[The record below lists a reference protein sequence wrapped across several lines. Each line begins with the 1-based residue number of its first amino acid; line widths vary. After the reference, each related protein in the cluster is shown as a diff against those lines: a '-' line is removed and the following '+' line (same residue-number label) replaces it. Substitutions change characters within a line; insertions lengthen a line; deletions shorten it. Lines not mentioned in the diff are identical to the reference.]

1 MRSIHLWVLCLTLL
15 LAPGCGQEP
24 PAASGSGEPSG
35 TVSQAEPSQSAAYQP
50 EASQPG
56 GAQSTSGLESAS
68 GLESDSDQGS
78 AAEQASKPEPRV
90 VVLDA
95 GHQGKA
101 NRDKEPVGPGA
112 SETKAKVSSG
122 TQGRFTGVPE
132 YQVNLEVTLQL
143 RDELESRGYEVILTR
158 ESNDVD
164 ISNAQRAALANE
176 AQAGAFVRIHCNGSE
191 DPSVH
196 GAFTICPTPDNPY
209 PVREI
214 YRECRSLADEVLD
227 GLVEAT
233 GAQKRKVWET
243 DTMSGLNWCEVPSII
258 VEMGYMTN
266 REEDNALASPE
277 YQAKL
282 VQGIAN
288 GIDRFFAL
296 QESE

>member
-1 MRSIHLWVLCLTLL
+1 MGNIKLWTLCLVLL
-15 LAPGCGQEP
+15 LLTVGCGQHQ
-24 PAASGSGEPSG
+24 PAASSGAGDTSPAS
-35 TVSQAEPSQSAAYQP
+35 T
-50 EASQPG
+50 SQPSP
-56 GAQSTSGLESAS
+56 APV
-68 GLESDSDQGS
+68 
-78 AAEQASKPEPRV
+78 PEPAPAPEPEIPPEPAPEVAPEPDPLV

-112 SETKAKVSSG
+112 TETKAKVSSG
-122 TQGRFTGVPE
+122 TQGRFTRVPE
-132 YQVNLEVTLQL
+132 YQVNLDVTLQL
-143 RDELESRGYEVILTR
+143 RDELERRGYEVLLTR

-164 ISNAQRAALANE
+164 ISNAQRAAIANE

-209 PVREI
+209 PI
-214 YRECRSLADEVLD
+214 GQLYPQCRSLADQVLD

-233 GAQKRKVWET
+233 GAQKQKIWET

-266 REEDNALASPE
+266 QEEDNALVSPE

-282 VQGIAN
+282 VQGLAN
-288 GIDRFFAL
+288 GIDRFFEL
-296 QESE
+296 QQAESLKSSN

>member
-1 MRSIHLWVLCLTLL
+1 MRNSKLWALCLALL
-15 LAPGCGQEP
+15 VLAAGCGQHQ
-24 PAASGSGEPSG
+24 PAASSG
-35 TVSQAEPSQSAAYQP
+35 TGDNSPTSTSQSALSP
-50 EASQPG
+50 SP
-56 GAQSTSGLESAS
+56 
-68 GLESDSDQGS
+68 GS
-78 AAEQASKPEPRV
+78 APAPESEVSPEPDPVVPLEPDPEIALEPDLRV

-112 SETKAKVSSG
+112 TETKAKVSSG
-122 TQGRFTGVPE
+122 TQGRFTRVPE
-132 YQVNLEVTLQL
+132 YQVNLDVTLQL
-143 RDELESRGYEVILTR
+143 RDELEQRGYKVLLTR

-164 ISNAQRAALANE
+164 ISNAQRAAIANE

-209 PVREI
+209 PI
-214 YRECRSLADEVLD
+214 GQLYTQCRSLADQVLD
-227 GLVEAT
+227 SLVEAT
-233 GAQKRKVWET
+233 GAQKQKIWET

-266 REEDNALASPE
+266 QEEDNALVSPE

-282 VQGIAN
+282 VQGLAN
-288 GIDRFFAL
+288 GIDCFFDL
-296 QESE
+296 QQAESLRSTD

>member
-1 MRSIHLWVLCLTLL
+1 MRQIYLWILCLTFL
-15 LAPGCGQEP
+15 LAAGCGQQKQT
-24 PAASGSGEPSG
+24 ASSYGGSNAPSSGTDQSVPVPVLTPEPSPAPLP
-35 TVSQAEPSQSAAYQP
+35 TPDLTP
-50 EASQPG
+50 
-56 GAQSTSGLESAS
+56 T
-68 GLESDSDQGS
+68 
-78 AAEQASKPEPRV
+78 PEPAPEPEPKSQL

-101 NRDKEPVGPGA
+101 NRDQEPVGPGA

-122 TQGRFTGVPE
+122 TQGRFTRVPE

-143 RDELESRGYEVILTR
+143 RDELEHRGYEVLLTR

-164 ISNAQRAALANE
+164 ISNAQRAAVANE

-209 PVREI
+209 PIGQLYES
-214 YRECRSLADEVLD
+214 CRALADQVLD

-233 GAQKRKVWET
+233 GAQKQDIWET

-266 REEDNALASPE
+266 EAEDNALVSLE

-282 VQGIAN
+282 VQGLAN
-288 GIDRFFAL
+288 GIDSFFSL
-296 QESE
+296 SDTE

>member
-1 MRSIHLWVLCLTLL
+1 MGNIKLWTLCLVLL
-15 LAPGCGQEP
+15 LLTVGCGQHQ
-24 PAASGSGEPSG
+24 PAASSGAGDTSP
-35 TVSQAEPSQSAAYQP
+35 A
-50 EASQPG
+50 
-56 GAQSTSGLESAS
+56 STSHPSPAPV
-68 GLESDSDQGS
+68 
-78 AAEQASKPEPRV
+78 PEPAPAPEPEIPPEPAPEVAPEPDPLV

-112 SETKAKVSSG
+112 TETKAKVSSG
-122 TQGRFTGVPE
+122 TQGRFTRVPE
-132 YQVNLEVTLQL
+132 YQVNLDVTLQL
-143 RDELESRGYEVILTR
+143 RDELERRGYEVLLTR

-164 ISNAQRAALANE
+164 ISNAQRAAIANE

-209 PVREI
+209 PI
-214 YRECRSLADEVLD
+214 GQLYPQCRSLADQVLD

-233 GAQKRKVWET
+233 GAQKQKIWET

-266 REEDNALASPE
+266 QEEDNALVSPE

-282 VQGIAN
+282 VQGLAN
-288 GIDRFFAL
+288 GIDRFFEL
-296 QESE
+296 QQAESLKSSD

>member
-1 MRSIHLWVLCLTLL
+1 MGNIKLWTLCLVLL
-15 LAPGCGQEP
+15 LLTVGCGQHQ
-24 PAASGSGEPSG
+24 PAASSGAGDTSPAS
-35 TVSQAEPSQSAAYQP
+35 T
-50 EASQPG
+50 SQPSP
-56 GAQSTSGLESAS
+56 APV
-68 GLESDSDQGS
+68 
-78 AAEQASKPEPRV
+78 PEPAPAPEPEIPPEPAPEVAPEPDPLV

-112 SETKAKVSSG
+112 TETKAKVSSG
-122 TQGRFTGVPE
+122 TQGRFTRVPE
-132 YQVNLEVTLQL
+132 YQVNLDVTLQL
-143 RDELESRGYEVILTR
+143 RDELERRGYEVLLTR

-164 ISNAQRAALANE
+164 ISNAQRAAIANE

-209 PVREI
+209 PI
-214 YRECRSLADEVLD
+214 GQLYPQCRSLADQVLD

-233 GAQKRKVWET
+233 GAQKQKIWET

-266 REEDNALASPE
+266 QEEDNALVSPE

-282 VQGIAN
+282 VQGLAN
-288 GIDRFFAL
+288 GIDCFFEL
-296 QESE
+296 QQAESLKSSN